1 MVSNILNQI
10 SYEVTAHDVVHT
22 IASDIQSLLHRYIKE
37 EEKALTK
44 KDQKSWSD
52 FIKAYQSYL
61 EIGDKT
67 DIKNLWIQNDNIR
80 IEYAWQRYCGGGHY
94 EPQHSIFLIPAS
106 LVESYEQGYDSEYL
120 ITDLSFY
127 YSNLT
132 LYVDSLKNKIED
144 EWHTYFENNSQK
156 EKSCQEQVK
165 NAEIEM
171 LRTLRDKYP
180 EL

>member
-1 MVSNILNQI
+1 MVSNILDQI
-10 SYEVTAHDVVHT
+10 SSEMTAYDVVHT
-22 IASDIQSLLHRYIKE
+22 IASDIQNMLYKYVKE
-37 EEKALTK
+37 KEKTLIQ
-44 KDQKSWSD
+44 KDQKDWPVFLKSYD
-52 FIKAYQSYL
+52 SYL
-61 EIGDKT
+61 KIGDKT
-67 DIKNLWIQNDNIR
+67 DIKNLWIQNNNVA
-80 IEYAWQRYCGGGHY
+80 IEYEWSHYCGGGHY

-120 ITDLSFY
+120 ITDLSLY

-156 EKSCQEQVK
+156 EKSRQEQVK